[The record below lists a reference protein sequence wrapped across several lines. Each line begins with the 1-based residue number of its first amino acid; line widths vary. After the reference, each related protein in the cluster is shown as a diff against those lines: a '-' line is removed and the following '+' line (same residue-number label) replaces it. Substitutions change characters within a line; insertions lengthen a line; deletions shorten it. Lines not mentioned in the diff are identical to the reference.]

1 MILLKREPII
11 QHHHPSPQPWDRKRK
26 KNMTAVVG
34 FCCSD
39 GIVISAETEE
49 SYGENDKAYSHKIF
63 PLEREHCK
71 LAVAGAGSGYLIDYA
86 NAQIATAIQS
96 GITNS
101 ADFESQLRK
110 ILTQLYSRDF
120 KHFPVNQNAELQ
132 IQLLVGAQF
141 RVDSKWQEPVL
152 FECRSNLVTVLQRH
166 RPSCMLGAGELLK
179 ETARQFAAWGL
190 DVHTAEWA
198 SVYLIHEAKHRY
210 GGVGGKIH
218 SITMENDGRF
228 SYKRGFTEQESII
241 EAYSTVQQLL
251 MLSLDL
257 SFSDGRADDLV
268 KSAITWLK
276 NARRDLKNLERNK
289 GKAKHT
295 YIELR
300 NSEMEKMMRQM
311 RSEMRKAE
319 ELKGKQ

>member
-1 MILLKREPII
+1 MILLKHAPII
-11 QHHHPSPQPWDRKRK
+11 RHQYPNPQPWSRKRGK
-26 KNMTAVVG
+26 TMTAIVG
-34 FCCSD
+34 FRCED

-49 SYGENDKAYSHKIF
+49 SYGESDKAYSHKIF

-71 LAVAGAGSGYLIDYA
+71 LAVAGAGPAYLIDYA

-96 GITNS
+96 GIKNN
-101 ADFESQLRK
+101 AEFESQLRE
-110 ILTQLYSRDF
+110 ILTQLYSHDF
-120 KHFPVNQNAELQ
+120 KHYPVNQNVELQ

-141 RVDSKWQEPVL
+141 RVDSKWQEPIL

-179 ETARQFAAWGL
+179 ETARKFAAWGL
-190 DVHTAEWA
+190 DVHTAQWA
-198 SVYLIHEAKHRY
+198 SVYLIYEAKHRY
-210 GGVGGKIH
+210 GGVGGKTH
-218 SITMENDGRF
+218 SITIENDGRF
-228 SYKRGFTEQESII
+228 TYKRGFTEQESII

-257 SFSDGRADDLV
+257 SLGDARADDLL
-268 KSAITWLK
+268 KSAMTWLK
-276 NARRDLKNLERNK
+276 NARRDLKKLERNK

-311 RSEMRKAE
+311 RSEMRKAQ
-319 ELKGKQ
+319 ELKDQP